1 MTTRDDRSAKDPT
14 AMLSTSPPR
23 ASVIIRTKDSAG
35 TLARVLDSVRAQT
48 VPSEVIVV
56 DSGSS
61 DATLA
66 IARAGADR
74 VIEIPAERFSF
85 GRALNFG
92 AAAASA
98 PIHFALSSHS
108 FPPDDRWIE
117 RSLAKYARADVA
129 GTNGA
134 LAAPGSN
141 EPLAATLY
149 QTLADALEHPYW
161 GFSNTGCSWR
171 ASAWSAHPFDE
182 SLPACED
189 KHWGLRVL
197 RAGWALA
204 YDPMLC
210 VSDGHRRARGI
221 RHLYRRT
228 RREFEA
234 LGSFAPAPP
243 VSLADFIYEWLVD
256 VHAPGRYRRCRR
268 RLSHIR
274 FAELLAK
281 YRGLQAARALA
292 VLPASPQRPAP
303 TLLAGHRASSRGR

>member
-1 MTTRDDRSAKDPT
+1 MTARDDRSAKDPT

-117 RSLAKYARADVA
+117 RSLAKYARADV
-129 GTNGA
+129 
-134 LAAPGSN
+134 
-141 EPLAATLY
+141 
-149 QTLADALEHPYW
+149 ADALEHPYW